1 MNVKLAELLGMM
13 CGDGCLSKTQQ
24 GKHFVYCSG
33 NRLKDKEY
41 FGNYV
46 PNLFLTVFGKT
57 VVAHERET
65 PKIIYIKFSDKQLFY
80 ALHELELPIGTKYEQ
95 LKIPQLVLEKEEYKL
110 AFIRG
115 LFVFS
120 KQHRGFPYYPRIEIT
135 SKSHRFLL
143 SVFNVLLEHG
153 FFGSLSNKGKNYS
166 RLELPG
172 FKNIERWQ
180 SFIGSSNERN
190 LSQLEQANKSYLN
203 PLKSPKNL
211 PP

>member
-115 LFVFS
+115 LFDTDGCVVFS

-143 SVFNVLLEHG
+143 SVFLGVLFLLPVAADHILSDVLPLLPATASFPQSAFGILEPDPDQD
-153 FFGSLSNKGKNYS
+153 NPQAS
-166 RLELPG
+166 RQYKLP
-172 FKNIERWQ
+172 
-180 SFIGSSNERN
+180 
-190 LSQLEQANKSYLN
+190 
-203 PLKSPKNL
+203 
-211 PP
+211 